1 MLKSQTLPAPNILPM
16 DNIVNKTSHEQIF
29 KPQNVPLP
37 EADMTPQ
44 EEPLPDAD
52 LSLPESQ
59 GTNPECTIQCIHT
72 KDNSV
77 SYAGRTYW

>member
-1 MLKSQTLPAPNILPM
+1 MEDVIN
-16 DNIVNKTSHEQIF
+16 NTSDEQSF

-37 EADMTPQ
+37 EADITPQ
-44 EEPLPDAD
+44 EVPLPDAD

-59 GTNPECTIQCIHT
+59 GTIAKCTIQCIHT

-77 SYAGRTYW
+77 SYAGRSHW